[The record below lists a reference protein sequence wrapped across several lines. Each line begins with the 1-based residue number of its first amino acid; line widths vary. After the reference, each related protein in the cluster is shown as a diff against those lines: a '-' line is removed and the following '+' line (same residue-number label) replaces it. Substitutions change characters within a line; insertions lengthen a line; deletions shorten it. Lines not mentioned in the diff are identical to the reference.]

1 MDSTLTNI
9 LQQLKRGLEDLY
21 GPRLRGL
28 YLFGSH
34 ARGEAEEG
42 SDIDVAM
49 VLDDF
54 EHASTEIMR
63 TGEIV
68 GRLSLEH
75 DCVLSV
81 IPLRLRQFA
90 DEAGPLVMNLRRE
103 GVAVH

>member
-1 MDSTLTNI
+1 MTDLDDI
-9 LQQLKRGLEDLY
+9 LAQLKRGLEDLY

-34 ARGEAEEG
+34 ARGEATEG

-49 VLDDF
+49 VLDEY
-54 EHASTEIMR
+54 EHASTEIIR
-63 TGEIV
+63 TGDLV

-81 IPLRLRQFA
+81 IPVRVGQW
-90 DEAGPLVMNLRRE
+90 EAGGSPLMLNLRRE
-103 GVAVH
+103 GVAVG